1 MSTTTA
7 ARQGLPAAAPPVPI
21 PVPRRAS
28 RRVRPGLTALAV
40 AFVAVGGLATAYAV
54 TLVGDIHAYLAVARP
69 VHVGAAL
76 TASDM
81 TTVSITADPALRP
94 IPASRVNQVV
104 GKYTAVE
111 LIPGTL
117 LTEKQLTDTPIP
129 GAGKNIVGLGLPVDR
144 LPASRIKPG
153 VEVLLVATPAQAGVT
168 ATGNT
173 ATTGP
178 PQKFP
183 ATVID
188 VAKGTR
194 EGTVLVNVAVD
205 ARDAPTVAAL
215 AATDRLVIVLAGG

>member
-111 LIPGTL
+111 LIPGTR
-117 LTEKQLTDTPIP
+117 
-129 GAGKNIVGLGLPVDR
+129 KNIVGLGLPVDR